1 MIYREH
7 YISPV
12 RAFYDSDLIKIIT
25 GIRRCG
31 KSVILDEILSEIK
44 VKTDNIIDLDFE
56 DASVLMSLPDAQSL
70 ISYVDDHRAPGKCYV
85 FLDEVQRVND
95 WAVACRTLRLHDCSV
110 FISGSNSKLLSKEF
124 TKELSG
130 RYVAFRIR
138 PFVYKELCE
147 YAKELNKEI
156 SVTDYLVW
164 GGFPKRIEFNGTDAQ
179 KIYLNDLNETIIIN
193 DIINR
198 YQIRKT
204 DLFRKI
210 ANYVLISNAR
220 VFSARSVHAY
230 LKSNGMPCS
239 ITTIT
244 KYIGYL
250 EEAFAIEC
258 VKLYSEKAKRE
269 LNYYQKIYDEDV
281 ALNSIRSVT
290 GRYDLSHNLENIV
303 YNELIYMGY
312 ALQVYYNG
320 KEEIDFV
327 AVKENKQ
334 YFIQVAYSVA
344 EEKAYNRELKAFNS
358 LDNSCQKILISND
371 DFDYS
376 TSTVRHIKLADFL
389 KMDSLQS

>member
-7 YISPV
+7 YIAPV
-12 RAFYDSDLIKIIT
+12 RAFCDSDLIKIIT

-44 VKTDNIIDLDFE
+44 AKTDNIIDLDFE
-56 DASVLMSLPDAQSL
+56 DASVLMALPDATSL
-70 ISYVDDHRAPGKCYV
+70 IAYIEEHKKSGKCYV

-95 WAVACRTLRLHDCSV
+95 WAVACRTIRLHDCSV

-130 RYVAFRIR
+130 RYVAFRVR

-147 YAKELNKEI
+147 YAKELGKEV

-198 YQIRKT
+198 YKIRKT

-220 VFSARSVHAY
+220 VFSARSVHDY
-230 LKSNGMPCS
+230 LNANGQPCS
-239 ITTIT
+239 VTTVT
-244 KYIGYL
+244 KYLGYL
-250 EEAFAIEC
+250 EEAFAIES
-258 VKLYSEKAKRE
+258 VKLYSGKAKRE

-281 ALNSIRSVT
+281 SLNSIRCTT
-290 GRYDLSHNLENIV
+290 GRFDLSHNLENIV
-303 YNELIYMGY
+303 YNELTYMGY
-312 ALQVYYNG
+312 SLQVYYDG

-327 AVKENKQ
+327 AIKDGMQ
-334 YFIQVAYSVA
+334 YYVQVAYSVA
-344 EEKAYNRELKAFNS
+344 EEKAYNREFKAFNQ
-358 LDNSCQKILISND
+358 LDNSCQKILITND
-371 DFDYS
+371 DIDYS
-376 TSTVRHIKLADFL
+376 TSTVRHIKLSDFL
-389 KMDSLQS
+389 KMESL